1 MILDAEAGVQ
11 DVETAPAVEVS
22 PYIIEMTAAAE
33 GEAASLRA
41 STIVSPSF
49 GTPPRGRTR
58 SRRGESSLLIWST
71 VSWTTPR
78 KYCQY
83 I

>member
-1 MILDAEAGVQ
+1 MDAEAGVQ

-41 STIVSPSF
+41 STIVYLVRYASSRTYTPS
-49 GTPPRGRTR
+49 
-58 SRRGESSLLIWST
+58 
-71 VSWTTPR
+71 
-78 KYCQY
+78 
-83 I
+83 